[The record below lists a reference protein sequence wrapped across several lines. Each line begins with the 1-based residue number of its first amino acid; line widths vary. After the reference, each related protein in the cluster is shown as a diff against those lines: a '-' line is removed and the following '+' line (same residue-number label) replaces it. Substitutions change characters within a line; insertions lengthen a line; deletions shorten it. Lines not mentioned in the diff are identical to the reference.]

1 MRSRKPRPKQKTSLD
16 CRKFDAYKQAWG
28 TDLLDS
34 LTDRAEQLHDL
45 TIRTKWFTS
54 AELMVQA
61 TGNGGDRVAL
71 TGKRNPYGKLGVIEA
86 GAMADILIYDTN
98 PLEDITIIE
107 DYDNTLDFIMK
118 DGFVHK
124 DTLGES

>member
-1 MRSRKPRPKQKTSLD
+1 MIK
-16 CRKFDAYKQAWG
+16 
-28 TDLLDS
+28 
-34 LTDRAEQLHDL
+34 
-45 TIRTKWFTS
+45 
-54 AELMVQA
+54 
-61 TGNGGDRVAL
+61 
-71 TGKRNPYGKLGVIEA
+71 A

-124 DTLGES
+124 DMLGS